1 MARRFIVKN
10 NDLKVINDN
19 SLIISGQEVKHIQVL
34 RHNIGD
40 EIIINNLVCKITKMT
55 KADIE
60 VDILKE
66 HEKCGEPNICVTLYM
81 AMLKNDKMDFVVQKA
96 VELGVK
102 KIIPFFSNNTI
113 VKLDEKSRQKR
124 REKLQII
131 ADEACKQCGRTDI
144 VKVLDF
150 DTLENILKT
159 LESITI
165 FAYEKET
172 IGIKEKIK
180 CIKEKNVNVEK
191 SISLIIGAEGG
202 FDSKEAENIIKNKNV
217 YSVSLGDRILR
228 AETAA
233 LNLISI
239 IMYEFENKARD
250 KN

>member
-1 MARRFIVKN
+1 MARRFIVKD
-10 NDLKVINDN
+10 NDLKFIKGN

-40 EIIINNLVCKITKMT
+40 EIIINNLECKITKMT
-55 KADIE
+55 KVDIE
-60 VDILKE
+60 VDILRE
-66 HEKCGEPNICVTLYM
+66 HEKCGEPSICVTLYM

-102 KIIPFFSNNTI
+102 KIVPFFSNNTI
-113 VKLDEKSRQKR
+113 VKLDATSRKKR

-144 VKVLDF
+144 VSVLDF
-150 DTLENILKT
+150 DTLDGILKS
-159 LESITI
+159 LNGITM

-172 IGIKEKIK
+172 VGIKEKIK
-180 CIKEKNVNVEK
+180 CIRKENINVEN
-191 SISLIIGAEGG
+191 ISLIVGAEGG
-202 FDSKEAENIIKNKNV
+202 FDPKEAENVIKNKGV

-233 LNLISI
+233 LNLISL
-239 IMYEFENKARD
+239 IMYEFD
-250 KN
+250 S